1 MGKDIHTGVKLMR
14 PKLLEISYQEA
25 EKIIRSFGHSISR
38 RKTLT
43 GFVNTVTWSMPI
55 NDYETTVIKTEL
67 SNDEIKTIGNLIK
80 RFNTDSVVF
89 VSLASHIAKLLEK
102 KRK

>member
-1 MGKDIHTGVKLMR
+1 MR
-14 PKLLEISYQEA
+14 PKLLEMSFQEA
-25 EKIIRSFGHSISR
+25 EKIIRSYGHSISR

-55 NDYETTVIKTEL
+55 DDKETTEIKTEL
-67 SNDEIKTIGNLIK
+67 SNEEIKTIGTMMK

-89 VSLASHIAKLLEK
+89 ASLASHIAKLLEK